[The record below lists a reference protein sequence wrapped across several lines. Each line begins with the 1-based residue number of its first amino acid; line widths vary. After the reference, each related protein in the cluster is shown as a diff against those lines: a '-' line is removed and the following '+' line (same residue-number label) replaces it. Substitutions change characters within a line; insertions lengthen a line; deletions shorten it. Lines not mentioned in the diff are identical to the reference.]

1 VVAVLRNETMIAS
14 PSPDFR
20 FEAGD
25 VVVVVGTRE
34 GIEGVAKILGG

>member
-1 VVAVLRNETMIAS
+1 VAVLRNDRMIAS

>member
-1 VVAVLRNETMIAS
+1 MIAS
-14 PSPDFR
+14 PGPAFV

-34 GIEGVAKILGG
+34 GLDGVTAILADDEPDG